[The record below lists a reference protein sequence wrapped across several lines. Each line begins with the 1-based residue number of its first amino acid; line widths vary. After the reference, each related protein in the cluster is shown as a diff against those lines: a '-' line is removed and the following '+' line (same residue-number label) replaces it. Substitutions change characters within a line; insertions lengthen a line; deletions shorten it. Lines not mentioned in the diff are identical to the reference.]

1 MKALVL
7 EHRDGPDGLVIRDL
21 PEPARPPG
29 WVEVAVRRACLNR
42 VDVYMRRSGAGIT
55 HRLPMILGLDAAGEV
70 VAADPESA
78 FVPGTRVVVY
88 PALFCGRCDFCL
100 AGDHPLCDRVRYF
113 GEHRDGV
120 FAERIVVPEINLV
133 PLPPDADLQ
142 QAAALPTAWLTA
154 FRMLYGKVPLRAGET
169 VLIHGIGG
177 GVSLAAL
184 QLAGLVGARTIVTS
198 RRPEARDRALLMGAT
213 HALDSADPEL
223 WRKVLAL
230 TEGRGVDMVIENVGE
245 ATWGQSL
252 RSLRKGGRVVVCG
265 ATTGGAPSAELQR
278 LFIRQLSVH
287 GSTLG
292 SLGEFRTLV
301 DLWIGGR
308 FRPPVTRVFPFRE
321 AVAALDALERGE
333 QLGKIG
339 LAFDAG

>member
-7 EHRDGPDGLVIRDL
+7 AHRDGPDGLKLCEL
-21 PEPARPPG
+21 PDPARPPG

-70 VAADPESA
+70 VAADPQSA

-88 PALFCGRCDFCL
+88 PALFCGQCAFCL
-100 AGDHPLCDRVRYF
+100 RGDHPLCDRVRYF

-120 FAERIVVPEINLV
+120 FAERIVVPQANLV
-133 PLPPDADLQ
+133 ALPPDADLQ
-142 QAAALPTAWLTA
+142 QAAALPTAYLTA
-154 FRMLYGKVPLRAGET
+154 YRMLYGKVPLRAEET

-198 RRPEARDRALLMGAT
+198 RRADARDRALLLGAS

-230 TEGRGVDMVIENVGE
+230 TDGRGVDMVIETVGA

-252 RSLRKGGRVVVCG
+252 RSLRKGGRLIVCG
-265 ATTGGAPSAELQR
+265 ATTGGAPPADLQR

-292 SLGEFRTLV
+292 SLSEFRSLIE
-301 DLWIGGR
+301 LWLSGR
-308 FRPPVTRVFPFRE
+308 FRPLVTKVFAFDD
-321 AVAALDALERGE
+321 AVSALDALERGE
-333 QLGKIG
+333 QFGKIG
-339 LAFDAG
+339 LAIAG